1 MDTQY
6 YTYDLPASSD
16 SGRSDR
22 PYRRARSRRRRAKS
36 SRRKGLLVLL
46 LAAAVAG
53 LLWWRF
59 GPRPYYTAQ
68 QLGIPV
74 VTSPNDG
81 DGDGVEDYA
90 DMVAGIRAYFDT
102 KPHYASKYYAGG
114 YPDDGLGVCT
124 DVVWQGFRAAGYQL
138 KELVDGS
145 RNIVFFGGA
154 GVSTESNIPD
164 FRSADGLYKQKYRY
178 SPEQIVSHSFFM
190 QHTEEFYDFYKEKMM
205 FLDAKPN
212 KAHLKLAEL
221 EAAGRRPC
229 IRLRC
234 PSQNYAFEDAVFG
247 PFSMTLEACGGDFA
261 VFCNRVCIISYN
273 ATTPFRGEGDLCA
286 YGCVYGKGE
295 FRGVIH
301 KYLLGVVGFIT
312 DFYTAIACCACRS
325 GG

>member
-16 SGRSDR
+16 SGRSNR

-68 QLGIPV
+68 QLGIPA

-138 KELVDGS
+138 KELVDADIAACS
-145 RNIVFFGGA
+145 EAYPYADPDPNI
-154 GVSTESNIPD
+154 D
-164 FRSADGLYKQKYRY
+164 FRRVVNLDDFFRRHAQVLTN
-178 SPEQIVSHSFFM
+178 SF
-190 QHTEEFYDFYKEKMM
+190 D
-205 FLDAKPN
+205 D
-212 KAHLKLAEL
+212 
-221 EAAGRRPC
+221 
-229 IRLRC
+229 
-234 PSQNYAFEDAVFG
+234 PSQWQAGDIVVFG
-247 PFSMTLEACGGDFA
+247 DCEHIAVCSDKRDRKGIPFILHHGNPIDEAVERPDIYKRPVTGHY
-261 VFCNRVCIISYN
+261 RW
-273 ATTPFRGEGDLCA
+273 
-286 YGCVYGKGE
+286 
-295 FRGVIH
+295 
-301 KYLLGVVGFIT
+301 LG
-312 DFYTAIACCACRS
+312 
-325 GG
+325 

>member
-16 SGRSDR
+16 SGRSNR

-74 VTSPNDG
+74 VTSPNNG

-138 KELVDGS
+138 KELVD
-145 RNIVFFGGA
+145 
-154 GVSTESNIPD
+154 
-164 FRSADGLYKQKYRY
+164 AD
-178 SPEQIVSHSFFM
+178 I
-190 QHTEEFYDFYKEKMM
+190 
-205 FLDAKPN
+205 
-212 KAHLKLAEL
+212 
-221 EAAGRRPC
+221 AAC
-229 IRLRC
+229 
-234 PSQNYAFEDAVFG
+234 S
-247 PFSMTLEACGGDFA
+247 
-261 VFCNRVCIISYN
+261 
-273 ATTPFRGEGDLCA
+273 
-286 YGCVYGKGE
+286 
-295 FRGVIH
+295 
-301 KYLLGVVGFIT
+301 
-312 DFYTAIACCACRS
+312 
-325 GG
+325 